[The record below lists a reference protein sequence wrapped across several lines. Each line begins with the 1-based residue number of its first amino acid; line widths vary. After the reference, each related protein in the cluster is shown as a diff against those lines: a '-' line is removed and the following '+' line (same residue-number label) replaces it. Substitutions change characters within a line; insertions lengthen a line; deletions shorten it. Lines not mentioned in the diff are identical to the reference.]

1 MIARLKCLWLGH
13 SLYLHDIGKRD
24 DAGYLLWPCQRCG
37 HVQHIPYGLVA
48 KGTMTNQRLGG
59 KTCT

>member
-24 DAGYLLWPCQRCG
+24 DKGYLLWPCQRCG
-37 HVQHIPYGLVA
+37 QVQRLPYGIAA
-48 KGTMTNQRLGG
+48 KGRIACQRLRS
-59 KTCT
+59 KK